1 MKKILRV
8 LLGLFIVLILIIV
21 IKTITF
27 KSMQIEVEPVFP
39 PDFGMESVANL
50 SKAITFPT
58 ISYELGL
65 PLDTH
70 AFRGFHQF
78 LEESYPFIHST
89 LKKEV
94 LSELS
99 LLYTWKGRNP
109 DLKPVILMAHMDVVP
124 AEEAENWEYPPFS
137 GTDDG
142 TWIWGRGALD
152 DKGPMIAI
160 FEAVERL
167 LKENY
172 EPERTICLAFG
183 HDEELLG
190 YGARIIANTLK
201 ERGVNAEFI
210 LDEGMGISIGI
221 VPMISKPVA
230 SIGVSEKGYMSA
242 ALTVEMEGGH
252 SSYPQKESSVTVLTN
267 AMYKIN
273 NKPLKADITGPT
285 KEFIRYTG
293 PEMTFLAKAV
303 FANLWLFKGVLLKV
317 FEGGNATNAV
327 IRTTI
332 SPTIL
337 KAGIKDN
344 VVPTKAEAV
353 VNFRIIPG
361 ETSGDVIQH
370 LQRVV
375 SDDRVKITNIGNGQE
390 PSPISSVH
398 EAGFEIIHKS
408 IKEVFPEVIV
418 NPMLVMGATDS
429 RHYSVVSSNIYRF
442 APIIT
447 YQEDLAR
454 IHGLNERISIENY
467 RRAIGFYYQLI
478 KNI

>member
-8 LLGLFIVLILIIV
+8 LLGLFLVLILVII
-21 IKTITF
+21 IKTVTF
-27 KSMQIEVEPVFP
+27 RSMQIDVEPVIS
-39 PDFGMESVANL
+39 PDFGVESVANL

-58 ISYELGL
+58 ISYELDL
-65 PLDTH
+65 PIDTI
-70 AFRGFHQF
+70 AFKGFHRF
-78 LEESYPFIHST
+78 LEESYPFIHSS

-109 DLKPVILMAHMDVVP
+109 DLKPVVLMAHMDVVP
-124 AEEAENWEYPPFS
+124 AVEAGSWEQPPFS
-137 GTDDG
+137 GANDG
-142 TWIWGRGALD
+142 SWIWGRGALD

-167 LKENY
+167 IEENF
-172 EPERTICLAFG
+172 EPERTIFLAFG

-190 YGARIIANTLK
+190 HGARIIANSLQ
-201 ERGVNAEFI
+201 ERGVNAEFV
-210 LDEGMGISIGI
+210 LDEGLGISIGI
-221 VPMISKPVA
+221 APMISKPVA

-242 ALTVEMEGGH
+242 TLTVEMEGGH
-252 SSYPQKESSVTVLTN
+252 SSYPEKESSVTVLTN
-267 AMYKIN
+267 ALYKIN
-273 NKPLKADITGPT
+273 NKPLKADISGPT
-285 KEFIRYTG
+285 KDFIRYTG

-317 FEGGNATNAV
+317 FESGNATNAV
-327 IRTTI
+327 IRTTT

-361 ETSGDVIQH
+361 ETSGDIIQH
-370 LQRVV
+370 LNRVI
-375 SDDRVKITNIGNGQE
+375 SDDRVKVADSGNGNE
-390 PSPISSVH
+390 PSPVSSVH

-418 NPMLVMGATDS
+418 NPMLVLGATDS

-442 APIIT
+442 APIVT
-447 YQEDLAR
+447 HQEDLAR

-467 RRAIGFYYQLI
+467 GRAIGFYYQLI

>member
-8 LLGLFIVLILIIV
+8 LLGLFIALILIII
-21 IKTITF
+21 IKTLTF
-27 KSMQIEVEPVFP
+27 RSMQIEVEPVTP

-58 ISYELGL
+58 ISYELDL
-65 PLDTH
+65 PIDSQ
-70 AFRGFHQF
+70 AFSGFHRF
-78 LEESYPFIHST
+78 LEESYPYIHAT

-94 LSELS
+94 LSEIS
-99 LLYTWKGRNP
+99 LLYTWQGRNP

-124 AEEAENWEYPPFS
+124 AEEAGSWVQPPFS
-137 GTDDG
+137 GADDG
-142 TWIWGRGALD
+142 TWIWGRGTLD

-160 FEAVERL
+160 CEAVERL
-167 LKENY
+167 IKENY
-172 EPERTICLAFG
+172 EPERTILLAFG
-183 HDEELLG
+183 HDEEIG
-190 YGARIIANTLK
+190 GQGARIIANTLQK
-201 ERGVNAEFI
+201 RGVNAEFV
-210 LDEGMGISIGI
+210 LDEGHNITVGIA
-221 VPMISKPVA
+221 PMINKPVA

-242 ALTVEMEGGH
+242 TLTVEMEGGH
-252 SSYPQKESSVTVLTN
+252 SSYPEKESSVTVLTN
-267 AMYKIN
+267 ALYKISK
-273 NKPLKADITGPT
+273 KPLKADISGPT
-285 KEFIRYTG
+285 KEFMRYTG
-293 PEMTFLAKAV
+293 PEMPFLPRMV
-303 FANLWLFKGVLLKV
+303 FANLWLFEGLILKV

-327 IRTTI
+327 IRTTT

-353 VNFRIIPG
+353 VNFRIMPG
-361 ETSGDVIQH
+361 ETSGDIIQH
-370 LQRVV
+370 LNRVI
-375 SDDRVKITNIGNGQE
+375 SDDRVKVVDNGNGDE
-390 PSPISSVH
+390 PSPVSSVE
-398 EAGFEIIHKS
+398 EAGFKIIHKT

-418 NPMLVMGATDS
+418 NPMLVLGATDS
-429 RHYSVVSSNIYRF
+429 RHYSVVSINIYRF